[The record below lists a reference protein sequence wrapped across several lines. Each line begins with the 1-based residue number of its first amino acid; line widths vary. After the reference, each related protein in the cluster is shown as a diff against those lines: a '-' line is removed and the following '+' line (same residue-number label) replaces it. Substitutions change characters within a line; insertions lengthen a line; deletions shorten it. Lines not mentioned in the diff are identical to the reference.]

1 MEFLEG
7 HPPREQRL
15 RYYVD
20 VYSTAQKWKLLFQ
33 ARSMI
38 DPKFYLTFYFCEDL
52 EALGFEVDSDE
63 RYRNRLESLMKEK
76 SLTKE
81 EAQRE
86 LFENID
92 LQTLGNHLL
101 SYWRYWNHWAMADM
115 DEEAYEY
122 FIKCLDKMM
131 DLSRPGIPY
140 THEEY
145 RQYFREYC

>member
-38 DPKFYLTFYFCEDL
+38 DSKFYLTFYFCEDL

-63 RYRNRLESLMKEK
+63 RYRDRLESLMNGK

-81 EAQRE
+81 DAKRE

-115 DEEAYEY
+115 DEAAYEY

-131 DLSRPGIPY
+131 DLARPGIPY

-145 RQYFREYC
+145 RQYFREGC